1 MRLRYLFILPI
12 AACIIMLNSHCY
24 KSNNNSPLVNFY
36 MNLTVDSQALLTFSQ
51 QVIYDDR
58 TMVVTLYAPV
68 DNNISVQMQ
77 WNATT
82 QQTMT
87 FQSGLSISYTD
98 NWTVGTG
105 TGSWI
110 GDSAHGHA
118 TLTINLFDKVS
129 KVVGGTFSGV
139 LLGTGTNAG
148 DSLVITKG
156 TFNLPF
162 QTTSS

>member
-1 MRLRYLFILPI
+1 MRLRSFFTLPI
-12 AACIIMLNSHCY
+12 AACVIILNTHCY
-24 KSNNNSPLVNFY
+24 KSNNNSALVNFY
-36 MNLTVDSQALLTFSQ
+36 MTLTVDSQALQTFSQ
-51 QVIYDDR
+51 QVTYDNR
-58 TMVVTLYAPV
+58 TQVVTLAAPV

-77 WNATT
+77 WNAPLATS
-82 QQTMT
+82 T

-110 GDSAHGHA
+110 GDSAHGHG
-118 TLTINLFDKVS
+118 TLTINLFNKVAN
-129 KVVGGTFSGV
+129 VVGGTFSGV

-148 DSLVITKG
+148 DSLVITNG

>member
-1 MRLRYLFILPI
+1 MRLRSLLTLPI
-12 AACIIMLNSHCY
+12 AAGIIMLNTHCY

-36 MNLTVDSQALLTFSQ
+36 MTLTVDSEALKTFSQ
-51 QVIYDDR
+51 QATYDDR
-58 TMVVTLYAPV
+58 TLVVTIYGPV
-68 DNNISVQMQ
+68 DNNISVQLQ
-77 WNATT
+77 WNSNLVTSN
-82 QQTMT
+82 

-110 GDSAHGHA
+110 GDAAHGHG